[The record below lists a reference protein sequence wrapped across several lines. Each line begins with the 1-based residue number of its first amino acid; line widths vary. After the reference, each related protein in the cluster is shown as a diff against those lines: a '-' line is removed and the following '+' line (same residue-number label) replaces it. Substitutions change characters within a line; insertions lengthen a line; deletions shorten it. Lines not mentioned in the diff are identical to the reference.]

1 MVIPTPNA
9 LRPLTGS
16 MIPPIGLGAMPM
28 SWPAMV
34 EQRDRALDT
43 ITAALDAGCRHIDT
57 SNAYAPN
64 RHSVG
69 HNEALVAEALAA
81 WSGDAGDVVVA
92 TKGGLVNTDAVPDR
106 DGSAAGLRRACEASL
121 IALDTDRIDLYY
133 LHRADPT
140 HPFVAQIEHLEA
152 LRQDGLIGSIGLSNI
167 SVEQLD
173 AARTVAPIAAVQNEY
188 SPRFREGAD
197 VLAATADAGIAFLPW
212 SPFGGGDQASELQS
226 RYRAFADV
234 AAAHDVSVYQVC
246 LAWLIGLG
254 DHVIPIPGSTRRA
267 TIEDS
272 LRAWSLDL
280 SDEERRA
287 LDATVPEGT
296 SQYPDDMEV
305 GPIR

>member
-1 MVIPTPNA
+1 
-9 LRPLTGS
+9 
-16 MIPPIGLGAMPM
+16 MPM
-28 SWPAMV
+28 SWPDMV

-57 SNAYAPN
+57 SNAYAPD

-69 HNEALVAEALAA
+69 HNEALVAEALRA

-140 HPFVAQIEHLEA
+140 HPFVAQVEHLEA
-152 LRQDGLIGSIGLSNI
+152 LRADGLIGAIGLSNI

-173 AARTVAPIAAVQNEY
+173 AAMRVAPISAVQNEY
-188 SPRFREGAD
+188 SPRFREGAE
-197 VLAATADAGIAFLPW
+197 VLTATADAGIAFLPW
-212 SPFGGGDQASELQS
+212 SPFGGGDQANELGS
-226 RYRAFADV
+226 RYAPFAEV
-234 AAAHDVSVYQVC
+234 AGEHGVSVYQVC
-246 LAWLIGLG
+246 LAWLLDLG
-254 DHVIPIPGSTRRA
+254 EHVIPIPGSTRRR

-272 LRAWSLDL
+272 LAAWSLEL
-280 SDEERRA
+280 TDEQRAA
-287 LDATVPEGT
+287 LDATEPEGT